1 MKKHM
6 IRLLVMLGA
15 SVGLVALVADAAY
28 ARITG
33 NHCEPTRS
41 A

>member
-1 MKKHM
+1 MKKQVV
-6 IRLLVMLGA
+6 RLVVMLAA

-33 NHCEPTRS
+33 NHSEPVR
-41 A
+41 